1 MSLVNSKVRAQC
13 MLIDGMN
20 VFLSIICLFVS
31 FMNAVFD
38 LTIEIS
44 VVGFFFNEISVQRN
58 VFFSWKMKFNII
70 QCYLKKNDSLNTFG
84 GIKLLD
90 KLPTQNVALHFY
102 FFLFISFKNCITL
115 TILWVFQSQKTVLIN
130 GTVYS
135 LNVEERKKI
144 SFQYVFFVV
153 PFCMEITS
161 QQSSI
166 LQMAMCEHL
175 WLFVIHDTLHLT
187 FRYWFRLQFSILQA
201 MS

>member
-1 MSLVNSKVRAQC
+1 MFFFQ
-13 MLIDGMN
+13 
-20 VFLSIICLFVS
+20 LFVYLCHLWMRFSTWRLKYLLLVS
-31 FMNAVFD
+31 FLTKLVFN
-38 LTIEIS
+38 EM
-44 VVGFFFNEISVQRN
+44 FFFRGKWNSISFN
-58 VFFSWKMKFNII
+58 VIW
-70 QCYLKKNDSLNTFG
+70 KKNDSLNTFG

-144 SFQYVFFVV
+144 SFQYVFFVI